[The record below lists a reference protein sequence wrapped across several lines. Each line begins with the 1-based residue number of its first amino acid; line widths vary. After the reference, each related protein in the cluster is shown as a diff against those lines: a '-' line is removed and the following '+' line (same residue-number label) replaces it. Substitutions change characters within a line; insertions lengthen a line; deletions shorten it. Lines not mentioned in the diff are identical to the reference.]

1 MRLHLN
7 LIFIVL
13 LFRMLMTSIKRWGK
27 CKSDIRLLSV
37 ILILIWKFYSCGHEI
52 VQTEPV
58 KVRGIQ
64 SGEED
69 RGRGIPHQPPGDRRC
84 HQGHIQGEKV
94 LRSQLPCS
102 LVLIHHITLYLL
114 IYSLFCKNNQM
125 RRLIRSSMLFLI
137 NNLKLM
143 LWKKRQKC
151 REGR

>member
-69 RGRGIPHQPPGDRRC
+69 RGRGIPHQPPGDRCR
-84 HQGHIQGEKV
+84 HQSHIQGEKI
-94 LRSQLPCS
+94 LRSQMPCS
-102 LVLIHHITLYLL
+102 LVLIHHISLYLQ
-114 IYSLFCKNNQM
+114 SLLQEQPNEAIDQVINVVLDKQFEANVMKEKTKM
-125 RRLIRSSMLFLI
+125 SRR
-137 NNLKLM
+137 
-143 LWKKRQKC
+143 
-151 REGR
+151 